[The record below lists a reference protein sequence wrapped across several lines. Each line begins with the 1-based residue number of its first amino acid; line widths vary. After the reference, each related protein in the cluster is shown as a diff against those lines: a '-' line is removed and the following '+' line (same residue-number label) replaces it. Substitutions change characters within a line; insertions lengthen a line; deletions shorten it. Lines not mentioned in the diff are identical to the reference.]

1 MKTALIFGS
10 SGLVGNQL
18 FNIIIQNNNY
28 HHIKLFVRS
37 ILKNNNSKVEIFQ
50 TDFTNLEKHKD
61 SIVGDDC
68 FFCIGTTKKDTPNKN
83 EYRRIEYNIPI
94 NVARIASSNS
104 VGSFVYVSSI
114 GANSSSSNSYLK
126 NKGQVEEELNKLN
139 FSKLAV
145 IRPSLLLGKRK
156 KHRLGESIAQYATQ
170 KLSPFFL
177 GNLKKYKP
185 IQAQY
190 VAKAMADIAQNNYQK
205 KIFESNQ
212 LEEIGKKYKL

>member
-28 HHIKLFVRS
+28 HNIKLFVRS
-37 ILKNNNSKVEIFQ
+37 ESKNNNSKVGIFQ

-94 NVARIASSNS
+94 NVARRASSNS

-126 NKGQVEEELNKLN
+126 NKGQVEEELNNLN
-139 FSKLAV
+139 FPKLAV

-156 KHRLGESIAQYATQ
+156 THRLGESIAIPLM
-170 KLSPFFL
+170 KMLSLFFI
-177 GNLKKYKP
+177 GSLKKYKP
-185 IQAQY
+185 I
-190 VAKAMADIAQNNYQK
+190 
-205 KIFESNQ
+205 
-212 LEEIGKKYKL
+212 